1 LSSPIEDYAL
11 LGDGETAALLSLG
24 GSIDWLCW
32 PRFDDA
38 ACFAA
43 LLGTP
48 ENGCWTI
55 APRQPVTGRTRRHQD
70 DTLIMETDFETADGA
85 VRLIDFMPIRKGA
98 SALIRIVAGLRG
110 IVPMRCSLRLRFD
123 YGALPPWSETSD
135 REMVAKAGPDLAVL
149 RSPVD
154 LTGHAHATFADFDL
168 QAGDRRAFVLSYG
181 ASHEKPPMPVDAEA
195 ALADTQSFWRG
206 WIGGFD
212 NTKTKWPKQVR
223 RSLITLKAM
232 IHAPTGGLVAAP
244 TTSLPEAPGGTLNWD
259 YRYCWLRDA
268 SFTLGALLNA
278 GFHAE
283 ATAWRDWLLRAVAG
297 SPEHLQIMYRVDGS
311 RQLAEWQ
318 VDALPGYRHARPVR
332 VGNAASAQ
340 HQVDV
345 FGELLDALDLARRG
359 GVPASGQETI
369 VQGDIVA
376 HIEKIWST
384 AGSGVWESRSE
395 PRQYTYSKVM
405 AWVGLDRFIRHN
417 DGTGSINLEKLKDLR
432 QTIHDEVC
440 REGWNAGLGTFTQHY
455 GGEAIDASLL
465 LLPLVGFLPADDP
478 RMAATITM
486 IQHELSEGGLIRRT
500 KAKADGPNEG
510 AFLACSCWMADCLNM
525 QGRKE
530 EAEAQ
535 LERVLAAANDLD
547 LLAEEYNVPARHLAG
562 NFPQALTHL
571 AVINT
576 ALSLSGPTLQRGG
589 G

>member
-1 LSSPIEDYAL
+1 
-11 LGDGETAALLSLG
+11 
-24 GSIDWLCW
+24 
-32 PRFDDA
+32 
-38 ACFAA
+38 
-43 LLGTP
+43 
-48 ENGCWTI
+48 
-55 APRQPVTGRTRRHQD
+55 
-70 DTLIMETDFETADGA
+70 
-85 VRLIDFMPIRKGA
+85 
-98 SALIRIVAGLRG
+98 
-110 IVPMRCSLRLRFD
+110 
-123 YGALPPWSETSD
+123 
-135 REMVAKAGPDLAVL
+135 MVATAGPDLAVL

-181 ASHEKPPMPVDAEA
+181 ASHEKPPVPVDAEA

-206 WIGGFD
+206 WIGSFD
-212 NTKTKWPKQVR
+212 NTKTKWPKQVC

-376 HIEKIWST
+376 YIEKIWST

-486 IQHELSEGGLIRRT
+486 IQRELSEGGLIRRT

-576 ALSLSGPTLQRGG
+576 ALGLSGPTLQRGG